1 MSIIRKLFGVLLL
14 LASIVGLIFSIAG
27 ITFLWRIEGN
37 ISASLQST
45 VEILS
50 QTMETTS
57 QGLDVTR
64 TALEGS
70 VTTISSLQSTVQTI
84 ATTVKSS
91 TPMVAQIGTMMDTD
105 FPETIQ
111 ATQESLVSA
120 AESAKVIDSLLS
132 TLSSI
137 PLIGA
142 GLNYNP
148 DVPLSDSLND
158 VATSLADLPA
168 SFRSMTENLE
178 TTATNLET
186 FESDLTVM
194 AASIGEIESSVAE
207 YDKVID
213 GYKTSLKQVQ
223 SQLDSLK
230 AGAPKITRYLLLAL
244 TVFLAWMAIANL
256 GLLTQGWELL
266 TEKKAVARKEIED
279 MVEEAVDKEE
289 QEAKSD
295 S

>member
-91 TPMVAQIGTMMDTD
+91 TPMVAQIGTMMDSD

-111 ATQESLVSA
+111 STQESLESA

-148 DVPLSDSLND
+148 DVPLSDSLSD
-158 VATSLADLPA
+158 VASSLADLPA
-168 SFRSMTENLE
+168 SFRSLTQNLE
-178 TTATNLET
+178 TTTTNLET
-186 FESDLTVM
+186 FEADLTVM

-230 AGAPKITRYLLLAL
+230 AGASNITRYLVLAL

-266 TEKKAVARKEIED
+266 TEKKAVARKEIEE
-279 MVEEAVDKEE
+279 MVEEAVNKEE
-289 QEAKSD
+289 QEAKSN